1 MSAKFNDSQSE
12 VTNGLEVPPI
22 ARLDFLSSGGAVKES
37 EEYFDEDTFIK
48 ALREELYYGVPLIV
62 VLYRNQYGETIP
74 TDFLDCLDT
83 LPKGLKVE
91 DLRHTQSENIS
102 KKENLRATIQ
112 R

>member
-1 MSAKFNDSQSE
+1 MSAKLKDGQSE
-12 VTNGLEVPPI
+12 VTNGLEVIPI
-22 ARLDFLSSGGAVKES
+22 ARLDFLSSGGAVKDS
-37 EEYFDEDTFIK
+37 EEYFCEDDFIK

-62 VLYRNQYGETIP
+62 VLYKDQYGKTIP

-91 DLRHTQSENIS
+91 DLRHIQSGKIS
-102 KKENLRATIQ
+102 KKVNARETIQ